1 MQKIFQKKKK
11 KKCFKRIGYKNQNL
25 KMKKIFQ
32 KKKKKKKCFKRL
44 GDKLHKSTTSLN
56 LFVNN

>member
-11 KKCFKRIGYKNQNL
+11 KK
-25 KMKKIFQ
+25 KKS
-32 KKKKKKKCFKRL
+32 FKRL